1 MFTQLKFTHFVISKD
16 GTIFG
21 SARDRKNQVENFL
34 ISKEGRI
41 KRQIKRNFEPVNAE
55 EIQPLRK
62 RIDTYYSRVP
72 VYRIREI
79 PLS

>member
-1 MFTQLKFTHFVISKD
+1 MFTQLKFTHFVIARD

-21 SARDRKNQVENFL
+21 SARDRTDQVHNFL
-34 ISKEGRI
+34 ITERGI
-41 KRQIKRNFEPVNAE
+41 KRQVKRNFEPVNAE
-55 EIQPLRK
+55 ETQPLRK